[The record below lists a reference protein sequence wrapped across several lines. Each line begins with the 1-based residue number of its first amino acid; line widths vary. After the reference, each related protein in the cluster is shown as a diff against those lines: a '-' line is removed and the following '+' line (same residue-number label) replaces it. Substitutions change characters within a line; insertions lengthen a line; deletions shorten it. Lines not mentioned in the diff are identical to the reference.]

1 MIEVIALSEG
11 VTLRHM
17 QDGRF
22 KQGCLSIQFVRP
34 MVKEEAAMNAL
45 LPAVLLRGTERCP
58 DLRSI
63 TMRLDDLY
71 GASVGAVVRRAGDYQ
86 TTGLFCGF
94 IDDKYALNGDK
105 VFVPVVDFLKEILFS
120 PRLEK
125 GIFPEATVESEKK
138 NLIATVESQLND
150 KRAYAFDRLM
160 RHMCYADSYG
170 IPRLGTKE
178 KIAEITAENLY
189 RHYEKLLKE
198 SRVELFCVSSAPA
211 KAVAEGLRDLFS
223 GYPREIACL
232 PTQTAFADAPGGDH
246 EEQLQVSQGKLC
258 IGYATPIT
266 QRTPQY
272 AAMHLC
278 NAILGGGMTGKLFTK
293 IREEMSLCYDIG
305 SVYYSSKGIV
315 TVSAG
320 IDSSKRYV
328 VEQQVEE
335 QLSAI
340 CRGEITQTE
349 MESARQTLLSA
360 LQSVNDTP
368 GNIEGYYA
376 VRELTGSLLSREEY
390 MEAVKNCTVREV
402 AEAAKTLQ
410 KHTVFFL
417 KGVEE

>member
-11 VTLRHM
+11 VTLRHF
-17 QDGRF
+17 QDSRF
-22 KQGCLSIQFVRP
+22 KQGCLSLQFVRP
-34 MVKEEAAMNAL
+34 MKDQEAALNAL
-45 LPAVLLRGTERCP
+45 LPAVLLRGTEKCP

-71 GASVGAVVRRAGDYQ
+71 GAAIGAVVRRAGDYQ
-86 TTGLFCGF
+86 TTGLYCGF
-94 IDDKYALNGDK
+94 IEDKYALDGDQ
-105 VFVPVVDFLKEILFS
+105 VFAPVVDFLKEILFS
-120 PRLEK
+120 PRLEN

-138 NLIATVESQLND
+138 NLIATVEAQMND

-160 RHMCYADSYG
+160 RLMCKEDSYG
-170 IPRLGTKE
+170 IPRLGNKE
-178 KIAEITAENLY
+178 KIAEITAEGLY

-211 KAVAEGLRDLFS
+211 KTVAESLRDLFA
-223 GYPREIACL
+223 GCKREITDL
-232 PTQTAFADAPGGDH
+232 PEQTFFADAPGGVH
-246 EEQLQVSQGKLC
+246 EEQMEVSQGKLA

-293 IREEMSLCYDIG
+293 IREEMSLCYDI
-305 SVYYSSKGIV
+305 SSTYYSSKGIV
-315 TVSAG
+315 NVFAG
-320 IDSSKRYV
+320 IDSKDRDV
-328 VEQQVEE
+328 VIKQVDD

-340 CRGEITQTE
+340 CCGEITETE

-360 LQSVNDTP
+360 LQSVNDAP

-390 MEAVKNCTVREV
+390 MEKVKSCTVEDV
-402 AEAAKTLQ
+402 AQAAQTLQ

-417 KGVEE
+417 KGVGE

>member
-1 MIEVIALSEG
+1 MIEVITLSEG
-11 VTLRHM
+11 VTLRHF
-17 QDGRF
+17 QDDRF
-22 KQGCLSIQFVRP
+22 KQGCLSVQFVRP
-34 MVKEEAAMNAL
+34 MEDQEAALNAI
-45 LPAVLLRGTERCP
+45 LPAVLLRGTEKCP

-71 GASVGAVVRRAGDYQ
+71 GASVGAVVRRAGDWQ

-94 IDDKYALNGDK
+94 IEDKYALSGDK
-105 VFVPVVDFLKEILFS
+105 VFDPVVDFLKEILFA
-120 PRLEK
+120 PRLEN
-125 GIFPEATVESEKK
+125 GIFPESVVQSEKK

-160 RHMCYADSYG
+160 RLMCKEDSYG
-170 IPRLGTKE
+170 IPRLGNKE
-178 KIAEITAENLY
+178 KIAEITAESLY
-189 RHYEKLLKE
+189 RHYQELLKT

-211 KAVAEGLRDLFS
+211 ETVAERLRDLFA
-223 GYPREIACL
+223 GIQRKVDHL
-232 PTQTAFADAPGGDH
+232 PNQTPFADAPGGMH
-246 EEQLQVSQGKLC
+246 EEQMEVSQGKLA
-258 IGYATPIT
+258 IGYVTPIT
-266 QRTPQY
+266 QRTPEY

-278 NAILGGGMTGKLFTK
+278 NAVLGGGMTGKLFTK

-305 SVYYSSKGIV
+305 SAYYSSKGIV

-320 IDSSKRYV
+320 IDSSKLDV
-328 VEQQVEE
+328 VLEQVDA

-340 CRGEITQTE
+340 CRGEITETE

-376 VRELTGSLLSREEY
+376 IRELTGSLLSREEY
-390 MEAVKNCTVREV
+390 MEKVKSCTAREV

-417 KGVEE
+417 KGVGE

>member
-1 MIEVIALSEG
+1 MIEVITLSEG
-11 VTLRHM
+11 VTLRHF
-17 QDGRF
+17 QDNRF
-22 KQGCLSIQFVRP
+22 KQGCLSVQFVRP
-34 MVKEEAAMNAL
+34 MTDEEAALNAL
-45 LPAVLLRGTERCP
+45 LPAVLLRGTEKTP

-71 GASVGAVVRRAGDYQ
+71 GASIGAVVRRAGDFQ

-94 IDDKYALNGDK
+94 IEDKYALDGDQ
-105 VFVPVVDFLKEILFS
+105 VFAPVVAFLKEILFT

-125 GIFPEATVESEKK
+125 GIFPEAIVESEKK

-160 RHMCYADSYG
+160 RLMCKRDSYG
-170 IPRLGTKE
+170 VPRLGTKE
-178 KIAEITAENLY
+178 KIGEITAESLY
-189 RHYEKLLKE
+189 AHYQKLLKE
-198 SRVELFCVSSAPA
+198 SRVELFCVSSASA
-211 KAVAEGLRDLFS
+211 QTVAQHLRDLFA
-223 GYPREIACL
+223 GRKGDCL
-232 PTQTAFADAPGGDH
+232 PAQTAFADAQGGVY
-246 EEQLQVSQGKLC
+246 EEQMEVSQGKLA
-258 IGYATPIT
+258 IGFVTPIT
-266 QRTPQY
+266 QRTEQY

-278 NAILGGGMTGKLFTK
+278 NAVLGGGMTGKLFTK

-305 SVYYSSKGIV
+305 SAYYSSKGIV

-320 IDSSKRYV
+320 IDFCQRDV
-328 VEQQVEE
+328 VEKQIDA
-335 QLSAI
+335 QLAAI
-340 CRGEITQTE
+340 CRGEISETE

-390 MEAVKNCTVREV
+390 MESVKNCTVEEV
-402 AEAAKTLQ
+402 AQAAKTLK

-417 KGVEE
+417 KGVAE

>member
-1 MIEVIALSEG
+1 MIEVITLSEG
-11 VTLRHM
+11 VTLRHF
-17 QDGRF
+17 QDSRF
-22 KQGCLSIQFVRP
+22 KQGCLSVQFVRP
-34 MVKEEAAMNAL
+34 MDHAEAALNAL
-45 LPAVLLRGTERCP
+45 LPAVLLRGTESCP

-71 GASVGAVVRRAGDYQ
+71 GASIGAVVRRAGDWQ
-86 TTGLFCGF
+86 TTGLFCSF
-94 IDDKYALNGDK
+94 IEEKYALDGDK
-105 VFVPVVDFLKEILFS
+105 VFAPVVDFLKEILFA

-125 GIFPEATVESEKK
+125 GIFPESVVESEKK
-138 NLIATVESQLND
+138 NLIATVESQMND

-160 RHMCYADSYG
+160 RLMCKEDSYG
-170 IPRLGTKE
+170 IPRLGSKE
-178 KIAEITAENLY
+178 MIAEITAESLY

-211 KAVAEGLRDLFS
+211 QVVAESLRDLFD
-223 GYPREIACL
+223 GYGRSTAPL
-232 PTQTAFADAPGGDH
+232 PEQMPFTDAPGGTY
-246 EEQLQVSQGKLC
+246 EEQMEVSQGKLA

-266 QRTPQY
+266 QRTSQY

-278 NAILGGGMTGKLFTK
+278 NAVLGGGMTGKLFTK
-293 IREEMSLCYDIG
+293 IREEMSLCYDI
-305 SVYYSSKGIV
+305 SSAYYSSKGIV

-320 IDSSKRYV
+320 IDSGKLDV
-328 VEQQVEE
+328 VLQQIDD

-340 CRGEITQTE
+340 CRGEITGTE

-376 VRELTGSLLSREEY
+376 IRELTGSLLSREEY
-390 MEAVKNCTVREV
+390 MESVKNCTVEEV
-402 AEAAKTLQ
+402 AQAAQTLT

-417 KGVEE
+417 KGVGE

>member
-1 MIEVIALSEG
+1 MIKVITLSEG
-11 VTLRHM
+11 VTLRHFR
-17 QDGRF
+17 DNRF
-22 KQGCLSIQFVRP
+22 KQGCLSVQFVRP
-34 MVKEEAAMNAL
+34 MTNDEAALNAI
-45 LPAVLLRGTERCP
+45 LPAVLLRGTEKCP

-63 TMRLDDLY
+63 TMHLDDLY
-71 GASVGAVVRRAGDYQ
+71 GASIGAVVRRAGDYQ

-94 IDDKYALNGDK
+94 IEDKYALNGDK
-105 VFVPVVDFLKEILFS
+105 VFAPMVEFLKEILFS

-125 GIFPEATVESEKK
+125 GIFPEATLQSEKK

-160 RHMCYADSYG
+160 RHMCPKDSYG
-170 IPRLGTKE
+170 IPRLGNKE
-178 KIAEITAENLY
+178 KIAEITAQKLY
-189 RHYEKLLKE
+189 RHYEKVLKE
-198 SRVELFCVSSAPA
+198 SAVELFCVSSAPA
-211 KAVAEGLRDLFS
+211 EVVAESLKDLFA
-223 GYPREIACL
+223 GQKRTVARL
-232 PTQTAFADAPGGDH
+232 PVQTAFADAPGGEH

-258 IGYATPIT
+258 MGYTTPIT
-266 QRTPQY
+266 QRTPRY

-305 SVYYSSKGIV
+305 SAYYSSKGIV

-320 IDSSKRYV
+320 IDSSKQNV
-328 VEQQVEE
+328 VEKQVQE
-335 QLSAI
+335 QLTAI
-340 CRGEITQTE
+340 CRGEITETE

-376 VRELTGSLLSREEY
+376 IRELTGSLISREEY
-390 MEAVKNCTVREV
+390 MEKVKNCTAMEV
-402 AEAAKTLQ
+402 AEAAKTLK

-417 KGVEE
+417 KGVTE